1 MGLAYQPTRLLALS
15 VDLSQIDLFASTLE
29 LIRDALP
36 VQLRVRSYSKLL
48 FRGRRATLGDNGPPV
63 AKVCRDDVN
72 GDEGEGVVGDL
83 LMATKRFR
91 LRLSRRPSKRGS
103 GGPLALIL
111 V

>member
-1 MGLAYQPTRLLALS
+1 M
-15 VDLSQIDLFASTLE
+15 VD
-29 LIRDALP
+29 
-36 VQLRVRSYSKLL
+36 
-48 FRGRRATLGDNGPPV
+48 RRATLGDNGPPV
-63 AKVCRDDVN
+63 AKVCRDNVN